1 MPADAFAC
9 VDCETTGTDP
19 ECDVAAR
26 RVAAWC
32 LGCAVIAATIALR
45 WREVPAPRPSGPLP
59 DERHYR
65 PPTAAREIAA
75 NDTHDGRAQRG
86 A

>member
-1 MPADAFAC
+1 MTAAK
-9 VDCETTGTDP
+9 T
-19 ECDVAAR
+19 ECDDEADRDGAAR
-26 RVAAWC
+26 CVAIWC

-59 DERHYR
+59 EERHYR
-65 PPTAAREIAA
+65 PPTAARETAA
-75 NDTHDGRAQRG
+75 NDMHDGRAQRG

>member
-1 MPADAFAC
+1 M
-9 VDCETTGTDP
+9 T
-19 ECDVAAR
+19 AAKTER
-26 RVAAWC
+26 GAGARCVAAWC

-45 WREVPAPRPSGPLP
+45 WREVAASKPSGPLP
-59 DERHYR
+59 EERHYR

-75 NDTHDGRAQRG
+75 NDTHNGRAPQG